1 MLGPS
6 VKRLAWL
13 AATRPL
19 EKAGMVLVLAAM
31 VFSAAAAALLLLA
44 CPASS
49 RCWTAVGSA
58 LSAPKKL
65 WGCGASVAPGAVARE
80 CDFFDGEWVRDDS
93 YPLYESKDCPFLD
106 GGFRCS
112 ENGRPDASYTRWRWE
127 PSCCDLPRFDAK
139 SMLERLRN
147 KRVVFVGDSIGR
159 NQWESL
165 LCMLST
171 AVPDKSS
178 IYEINGRPITKHDGF
193 FIFKF
198 RDYNCTVEYYR
209 SPFLVPQGHGPAGA
223 PKFVKSTVRV
233 DSMDWM
239 SGRGKWR
246 DADMLIFNSGHWWT
260 KDKTIGCGAY
270 FQEGNEVKMDMSVSD
285 AYRRSIKT
293 LFDWLQKNVNAN
305 KTQAIFRTYSP
316 THFSGGDW
324 NSGGFCQQE
333 TLPDMTPFKSLEQWA
348 DMLKPVRDILG
359 SHHRPKLPG
368 LDILNVTQMTAQ
380 RKDGHL
386 SVFRSPLSS
395 RQALI
400 NKTSEI
406 KEVEDCSHWCLPGV
420 PDVWN
425 ELLYALFMKRQIML
439 DQNVSISGSRTLITD
454 RQSIGDI
461 ST

>member
-1 MLGPS
+1 MALGPS
-6 VKRLAWL
+6 PRRLA
-13 AATRPL
+13 
-19 EKAGMVLVLAAM
+19 
-31 VFSAAAAALLLLA
+31 SAAAALLLLA
-44 CPASS
+44 CPASP
-49 RCWTAVGSA
+49 RCSTAVG
-58 LSAPKKL
+58 
-65 WGCGASVAPGAVARE
+65 
-80 CDFFDGEWVRDDS
+80 
-93 YPLYESKDCPFLD
+93 YPLYASKDCPFLD

-112 ENGRPDASYTRWRWE
+112 ENGRPDASYTRWRWQ

-139 SMLERLRN
+139 GMLERLRN

-198 RDYNCTVEYYR
+198 KDYNCTVEYYR

-239 SGRGKWR
+239 SGRR
-246 DADMLIFNSGHWWT
+246 LHLYT
-260 KDKTIGCGAY
+260 RGAY

-333 TLPDMTPFKSLEQWA
+333 TLPDMTPLKSLELWA

-368 LDILNVTQMTAQ
+368 LDILNVTRMTAQ

-395 RQALI
+395 RQALT
-400 NKTSEI
+400 NKTSEV

-454 RQSIGDI
+454 GQSTGDI